1 MVSVEKRKA
10 KLEERLSY
18 LDARLHAIDDEL
30 DSHQSRDWEE
40 LAVERESD
48 EVLEQLGISGT
59 QEIQMIKAAL
69 SRVADGSYGECTKCG
84 ARISDARL
92 DVLPFTPFCKNCAT

>member
-1 MVSVEKRKA
+1 MTSVQERKA
-10 KLEERLSY
+10 KLEDRLSY

-48 EVLEQLGISGT
+48 EVLEQLGVSGT

-69 SRVADGSYGECTKCG
+69 ARIDDDTYGECTKCG
-84 ARISDARL
+84 AQISDARL